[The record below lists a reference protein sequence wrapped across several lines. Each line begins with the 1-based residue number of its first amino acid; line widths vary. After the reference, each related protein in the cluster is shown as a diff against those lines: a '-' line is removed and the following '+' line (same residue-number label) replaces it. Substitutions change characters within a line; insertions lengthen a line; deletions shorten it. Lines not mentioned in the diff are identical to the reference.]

1 MKSEMKKKA
10 LRNNLLVFA
19 SVVLLTAAPSF
30 AQMGGAQSGGSAGAQ
45 SSPAPQQQSPG
56 MAGNSQMQQQ
66 GQDSSTSQMED
77 KAFVKDALQGGMT
90 EVQLGQLAQQ
100 KGSSDDVKQ
109 YGAMMVAD
117 HTKLGDEMKPI
128 AQQLGVKPPDG
139 PSKKDKQLMDKL
151 QGMSGTDFDNA
162 YIAAMVKDHKKD
174 SNDFKSELQ
183 QTQNPQL
190 KQLANQGSQ
199 VIDQHLAKIEQI
211 AQSHNLNGDGKPAS
225 GQ

>member
-1 MKSEMKKKA
+1 MKSEMTNRS

-19 SVVLLTAAPSF
+19 GAVLLTACPSF
-30 AQMGGAQSGGSAGAQ
+30 AQMGGAQSSGSQGGQ
-45 SSPAPQQQSPG
+45 QQQQQQSPG
-56 MAGNSQMQQQ
+56 MAGSNGQMQQQ
-66 GQDSSTSQMED
+66 SQDNSTSQMED
-77 KAFVKDALQGGMT
+77 KAFVKDALQGGMA

-109 YGAMMVAD
+109 FGAMMVTD
-117 HTKLGDEMKPI
+117 HTKLGDAMKPV
-128 AQQLGVKPPDG
+128 AQQLNVKVPDG

-174 SNDFKSELQ
+174 SADFKSEVA

-190 KQLANQGSQ
+190 KQLASQGQQ

-211 AQSHNLNGDGKPAS
+211 AQSHNLNSDGKAS
-225 GQ
+225 GH